1 MVGAQGL
8 SAACRESVSAPLAI
22 PSMGSAK
29 WQRMFPVHPL
39 PLPSL
44 ADLQD
49 SWQPMGTLQALYVR
63 MGQEPEPRSVA
74 EVQALGGYGLAGD
87 RHASSLSPRQLL
99 VAGTDAYQRWG
110 LAEGS
115 LRENIR
121 VDFSTSELASGDL
134 LRMGSEVVIAITFLC
149 EPCRLLERRCSGTL
163 ASIGRDRGMLARV
176 LRGGTIRRGAG
187 VSLCRAKGPAFSD
200 QWQERVQH
208 VACAVPEGSW
218 ISYRQLAEMA
228 GVQTAYCRAFPK
240 VLSQLP
246 ERMAAR
252 VRSQRDAPGVAPWSG
267 AGFFDMGMD

>member
-1 MVGAQGL
+1 M
-8 SAACRESVSAPLAI
+8 PLGI
-22 PSMGSAK
+22 PGMGSAK
-29 WQRMFPVHPL
+29 WQRMFPVHPI
-39 PLPSL
+39 PLSSL

-63 MGQEPEPRSVA
+63 VAQEPEPRSVA
-74 EVQALGGYGLAGD
+74 EVQALSGYGLAGD

-115 LRENIR
+115 LRENMR

-134 LRMGSEVVIAITFLC
+134 LRMGSEVVIWVTFLC
-149 EPCRLLERRCSGTL
+149 EPCRLLERRCPGTL

-176 LRGGTIRRGAG
+176 LRGGSIRCGAE

-200 QWQERVQH
+200 QWQERVQQ
-208 VACAVPEGSW
+208 VACAVPEGAW

-267 AGFFDMGMD
+267 AGFFGMGMD